1 MIIHWLIPGNYN
13 SVEDLSKSNLASIR
27 MRAGLVA
34 KYASDIQVQLTVGDH
49 INSNADVIMVGKIG
63 GDCQNGRANLWMKQI
78 TEAQAK
84 VNELAKPKAHTFSV
98 VAVN

>member
-1 MIIHWLIPGNYN
+1 VASERKP
-13 SVEDLSKSNLASIR
+13 VELEKR
-27 MRAGLVA
+27 
-34 KYASDIQVQLTVGDH
+34 
-49 INSNADVIMVGKIG
+49 
-63 GDCQNGRANLWMKQI
+63 MKQI